1 MKILTILIN
10 FIVAGVLTG
19 IFTFFLYASLGFL
32 YIIFIIHFILLN
44 QLNNGIKSKIIK
56 RGLKK

>member
-10 FIVAGVLTG
+10 FVVAGVLTG

-44 QLNNGIKSKIIK
+44 QLNNGVKSKIIK